1 MHSCAFFP
9 IKAIKA
15 VSYLQYH
22 RSRYSVLSCLESSV
36 IKDFSDN
43 SELSYYSSA
52 IRASLSA
59 IDEQLH
65 VHASVA
71 YTYCEELGMCVP

>member
-1 MHSCAFFP
+1 M
-9 IKAIKA
+9 
-15 VSYLQYH
+15 
-22 RSRYSVLSCLESSV
+22 SCLESSV